1 MRIDTMWRRP
11 GGGGKQYQTQEDK
24 MRVTHGAI
32 VAAAVLAAA
41 CDVGSGTIG
50 ISGVGGSGAAT
61 HLVFTVQPS
70 TTHAGLAISPAIQ
83 VVAASAS
90 GATDPTFTNSVTMV
104 LGTNPGGGTLSG
116 TATIQAVSGVATFS
130 NLSINN
136 VGAGYTLVASTPTR
150 TPVTSAAFTIT
161 ATGPVAPR

>member
-1 MRIDTMWRRP
+1 
-11 GGGGKQYQTQEDK
+11 
-24 MRVTHGAI
+24 MRVRHCTI

-41 CDVGSGTIG
+41 CDATGTGNIG

-83 VVAASAS
+83 VAAASSA
-90 GATDPTFTNSVTMV
+90 GATDPTFTNSVTMA
-104 LGTNPGGGTLSG
+104 LGTNPGGGSLSG
-116 TATIQAVSGVATFS
+116 TTTVQAVSGVATFS

-136 VGAGYTLVASTPTR
+136 AAAGYTLVASTPTR
-150 TPVTSAAFTIT
+150 TPVSSAAFTIT
-161 ATGPVAPR
+161 APSPVAPR

>member
-1 MRIDTMWRRP
+1 
-11 GGGGKQYQTQEDK
+11 
-24 MRVTHGAI
+24 MRVTHCAI

-41 CDVGSGTIG
+41 CDATGSGIIG

-70 TTHAGLAISPAIQ
+70 TTRAGVAISPAIQ
-83 VVAASAS
+83 VAAAASS
-90 GATDPTFTNSVTMV
+90 GATDPTFTNSVTMA

-116 TATIQAVSGVATFS
+116 TTTVQAVSGVATFS

-136 VGAGYTLVASTPTR
+136 VGAGYTLIASTPTR
-150 TPVTSAAFTIT
+150 TPVSSTAFTIT
-161 ATGPVAPR
+161 AAGPVAPR